1 MSSLS
6 KLPRRT
12 ALTAALA
19 TLALLAACG
28 SSTSASTKNAS
39 STTKSATST
48 NSSATSATQLYVS
61 LGDSYAAG
69 YQPTGTGTG
78 ATTKNGYA
86 YQLPALVTAKGYRLQ
101 LENFGC
107 SGATTTS
114 IVTQKGCDPR
124 ALGPQGVPYPGQTQA
139 DAAIAFIR
147 AHPGKVAL
155 VTVSIGGNDVTS
167 CAKDANPIPCVSTA
181 VDGIKKNLGPMLTRI
196 RAAAGPKTTI
206 IGITYPD
213 VILGA
218 YLQPTQSAKDLA
230 KLSVTAFQSVINPAL
245 AAQYQAVDGTFVDI
259 TKATGA
265 YGSFDETTD
274 LAPYGVIPTPVA
286 KVCDLTYFCQY
297 TDIHPK
303 TSGYT
308 LIAQQIAAAMPT
320 AAG

>member
-1 MSSLS
+1 MDITSNR
-6 KLPRRT
+6 PRRT
-12 ALTAALA
+12 LLSAAIA
-19 TLALLAACG
+19 ALALLAACG
-28 SSTSASTKNAS
+28 SSGSAADNSPTKTNA
-39 STTKSATST
+39 KSATT
-48 NSSATSATQLYVS
+48 AAAGGRQIYVS

-78 ATTKNGYA
+78 STTTNGYA
-86 YQLPALVTAKGYRLQ
+86 YQLPDLVKAKGYDLQ

-114 IVTQKGCDPR
+114 IVAEKGCDER
-124 ALGPQGVPYPGQTQA
+124 SLGPQGVRYPDQTQA
-139 DAAIAFIR
+139 DAAIAYIQ
-147 AHPGKVAL
+147 AHQGKVTL

-167 CAKDANPIPCVSTA
+167 CAKDPNPIPCVSTA
-181 VDGIKKNLGPMLTRI
+181 VEGIKNNLGPMLTRI

-218 YLQPTQSAKDLA
+218 YLQPSQSAKDLA

-265 YGSFDETTD
+265 YGSFDETTN

-308 LIAQQIAAAMPT
+308 LIAQQIADAVPKAA
-320 AAG
+320 A

>member
-1 MSSLS
+1 VSITSQ
-6 KLPRRT
+6 PTRRT

-19 TLALLAACG
+19 AIVLLAACG
-28 SSTSASTKNAS
+28 SSSSASSKS
-39 STTKSATST
+39 SNGTTKPA
-48 NSSATSATQLYVS
+48 AAAAKQLYVS
-61 LGDSYAAG
+61 LGDSYAVG
-69 YQPTGTGTG
+69 YQPTGTDTG
-78 ATTKNGYA
+78 ATTTNGYA
-86 YQLPALVTAKGYRLQ
+86 YQLPALVTAKGYHLQ

-107 SGATTTS
+107 IGATTAS
-114 IVTQKGCDPR
+114 ITAEKGCDPR
-124 ALGPQGVPYPGQTQA
+124 ALGPKGVPYPDQTQA
-139 DAAIAFIR
+139 DAAIAYIH
-147 AHPGKVAL
+147 AHAGKVAL

-167 CAKDANPIPCVSTA
+167 CAKDPSPIPCVSAA
-181 VDGIKKNLGPMLTRI
+181 VEGIKKNLGTMLTRI
-196 RAAAGPKTTI
+196 RAAAGPNTTI

-218 YLQPTQSAKDLA
+218 YLQPSPSAKDLA

-286 KVCDLTYFCQY
+286 KVCELTYFCQY

-308 LIAQQIAAAMPT
+308 LIARQIADAMPK
-320 AAG
+320 AAT